1 MGIGISD
8 KKMRHILS
16 VARQCYEIAKN
27 EYKLEEEECRK
38 MFLVGFLH
46 DIGYEFCENS
56 EEHPYVGN
64 EIIKSYFNRDVTSI
78 KNHGKPNRIDT
89 YDLESVILNKADM
102 TVDSN
107 GDVVGVEDRLLDI
120 KNRYGIKSRQYKNS
134 VEVAKKIGLIEV

>member
-1 MGIGISD
+1 MGISD

-64 EIIKSYFNRDVTSI
+64 EIIKSYFNRDVNSI